1 MKLRVLGL
9 ALAFGL
15 LSASAKEVHDLVYA
29 APNGHQL
36 LLDLDLPDEIKDPVP
51 LVIMIHGGGWSSGSR
66 SSFNAPELVEEGFAV
81 ATIDYRLS
89 PEFQFPAHIQDV
101 KAAIRFLRSHASEY
115 HINPEKIGLW
125 GSSAGGHLAV
135 LSALS
140 DPSAGWDVGDNLGV
154 SSAVQAVVDWFGP
167 TTFQGLENAPE
178 SSKNTVKQAFGSD
191 SLIWRQASPLF
202 LVHRGAPPFL
212 IMHGLQDKLVPFS
225 QSQLLYDSLIQAEV
239 SAKLVPVSHAGHD
252 FRNVEG
258 NAEPTPAKLRQ
269 QVFDFFRRTLKNA

>member
-1 MKLRVLGL
+1 MKLRVLAL

-15 LSASAKEVHDLVYA
+15 HSALAKELHDLVYA
-29 APNGHQL
+29 APDGHEL
-36 LLDLDLPDEIKDPVP
+36 RLDLDLPDEIKKPVP

-66 SSFNAPELVEEGFAV
+66 SSFTAPELAEEGFAV

-89 PEFQFPAHIQDV
+89 PEFKFPAHIQDV
-101 KAAIRFLRSHASEY
+101 KAAIRFLRSHAAQY
-115 HINPEKIGLW
+115 QINPDKIGLW

-140 DPSAGWDVGDNLGV
+140 DKSAGWDVGDNLGV

-178 SSKNTVKQAFGSD
+178 SSKNTVRQAFGND
-191 SLIWRQASPLF
+191 SLVWRQASPLF

-225 QSQLLYDSLIQAEV
+225 QSQSLYDSLRQAEV
-239 SAKLVPVSHAGHD
+239 SAQLVPVSHAGHD

-258 NAEPTPAKLRQ
+258 NAEPTPARLRQ
-269 QVFDFFRRTLKNA
+269 QVFDFFRRTLKG